1 MLCPKCGNQINDSA
15 KFCDACGSSINS
27 FSMNNQGGLLS
38 RRKRKSE
45 ELNNNEGKISESD
58 NDINQSNNMSNNG
71 SNINIVEEVKIVQNN
86 ETVDFSKIK
95 KNRNFVIYL
104 ILTFLTGGLYM
115 IYFWW
120 GFIKDMNLICGEEG
134 ESPNSILVLI
144 FSVITCGIYYFYWMY
159 KHSERI
165 KNTAPRYNVRIKQ
178 SSESIL
184 LWAIVGTIF
193 AFGFGI
199 LLGQYF
205 MINNFNKLTNAIK
218 GE

>member
-165 KNTAPRYNVRIKQ
+165 KNTATHYNVRIKQ

>member
-58 NDINQSNNMSNNG
+58 NDINQSNNMSNNE

-165 KNTAPRYNVRIKQ
+165 KNTATHYNVRIKQ

>member
-1 MLCPKCGNQINDSA
+1 MLCPKCGNQINDNA

-27 FSMNNQGGLLS
+27 ISVNNQGGLLS

-45 ELNNNEGKISESD
+45 ELDNNDGKISESD
-58 NDINQSNNMSNNG
+58 SDINQSNNISNNE
-71 SNINIVEEVKIVQNN
+71 SNINVEEEVNIIQSN

-95 KNRNFVIYL
+95 KNRNFIIYL

-134 ESPNSILVLI
+134 ESPNSILVLV
-144 FSVITCGIYYFYWMY
+144 FSAITFGLYYFYWVY

-165 KNTAPRYNVRIKQ
+165 KNTAARYNVVIKQ
-178 SSESIL
+178 SSIVIL
-184 LWAIVGTIF
+184 LWTLTSVFTAGAGVF
-193 AFGFGI
+193 
-199 LLGQYF
+199 LGQYF
-205 MINNFNKLTNAIK
+205 MITNFNKLTNAIK

>member
-1 MLCPKCGNQINDSA
+1 MLCQKCGNQINDNA

-27 FSMNNQGGLLS
+27 LSVNNQGGLLS
-38 RRKRKSE
+38 RRKRKSD
-45 ELNNNEGKISESD
+45 ELDNNDGKISESD
-58 NDINQSNNMSNNG
+58 SDINQSNNISNNE
-71 SNINIVEEVKIVQNN
+71 SNINVEEEVNIIQSN

-95 KNRNFVIYL
+95 KNRNFIIYL

-134 ESPNSILVLI
+134 ESPNSILVLV
-144 FSVITCGIYYFYWMY
+144 FSAITFGLYYFYWVY

-165 KNTAPRYNVRIKQ
+165 KNTAARYNVVIKQ
-178 SSESIL
+178 SSIVIL
-184 LWAIVGTIF
+184 LWTLTSVFTAGAGVF
-193 AFGFGI
+193 
-199 LLGQYF
+199 LGQYF
-205 MINNFNKLTNAIK
+205 MITNFNKLTNAIK

>member
-1 MLCPKCGNQINDSA
+1 MLCPKCGNQINDNA

-45 ELNNNEGKISESD
+45 ELDNNEGKISEYN
-58 NDINQSNNMSNNG
+58 NDIKSNNISNNE
-71 SNINIVEEVKIVQNN
+71 SNINIVEEIKIVQNN

-115 IYFWW
+115 ILFWW

>member
-58 NDINQSNNMSNNG
+58 NDINQSNNMSNNE

-115 IYFWW
+115 ILFWW

-165 KNTAPRYNVRIKQ
+165 KNTATHYNVRIKQ

>member
-1 MLCPKCGNQINDSA
+1 MLCPKCGNQINDDA
-15 KFCDACGSSINS
+15 KFCNLCSSSINS
-27 FSMNNQGGLLS
+27 LSVDNQGGLLS
-38 RRKRKSE
+38 RRKRKSDTVD
-45 ELNNNEGKISESD
+45 NNDYKISENNNDIKQSD
-58 NDINQSNNMSNNG
+58 NLHDNE
-71 SNINIVEEVKIVQNN
+71 SNINIVEDVNIIQNN
-86 ETVDFSKIK
+86 EVVDFSTVK
-95 KNRNFVIYL
+95 KNRNFIIYL

-144 FSVITCGIYYFYWMY
+144 FSAITFGLYYFYWVY

-165 KNTAPRYNVRIKQ
+165 KNTAARYNIVIKQ
-178 SSESIL
+178 SSIVIL
-184 LWAIVGTIF
+184 LWTLTSLFTAGAGVF
-193 AFGFGI
+193 
-199 LLGQYF
+199 LGQYF

>member
-58 NDINQSNNMSNNG
+58 NDINQSNNMSNNE

-115 IYFWW
+115 ILFWW

>member
-71 SNINIVEEVKIVQNN
+71 SNINIVEEAKIVQNN

-115 IYFWW
+115 ILFWW

>member
-1 MLCPKCGNQINDSA
+1 MLCPKCGNQINDNA

-45 ELNNNEGKISESD
+45 ELDNNEGKISEYN
-58 NDINQSNNMSNNG
+58 NDIKSNNISNNE
-71 SNINIVEEVKIVQNN
+71 SNINIVEEIKIVQNN

>member
-115 IYFWW
+115 ILFWW

>member
-1 MLCPKCGNQINDSA
+1 MLCPKCGNQINDDA
-15 KFCDACGSSINS
+15 KFCNLCSSSINS
-27 FSMNNQGGLLS
+27 LSVDNQGGLLS
-38 RRKRKSE
+38 RRKRKSDIVDNNDDRISE
-45 ELNNNEGKISESD
+45 NNNDIKLSENLHD
-58 NDINQSNNMSNNG
+58 NE
-71 SNINIVEEVKIVQNN
+71 SNINIVEEVNIIQNN
-86 ETVDFSKIK
+86 ETVDFSTVK
-95 KNRNFVIYL
+95 KNRNFITYL

-120 GFIKDMNLICGEEG
+120 GFIKDMNLICGEKG

-144 FSVITCGIYYFYWMY
+144 FSVITCGIYYLYWIY

-165 KNTAPRYNVRIKQ
+165 KNTAIRYNVRIKQ

>member
-1 MLCPKCGNQINDSA
+1 M
-15 KFCDACGSSINS
+15 
-27 FSMNNQGGLLS
+27 
-38 RRKRKSE
+38 
-45 ELNNNEGKISESD
+45 
-58 NDINQSNNMSNNG
+58 
-71 SNINIVEEVKIVQNN
+71 
-86 ETVDFSKIK
+86 
-95 KNRNFVIYL
+95 YL

-165 KNTAPRYNVRIKQ
+165 KNIASRYNVRIKQ

-205 MINNFNKLTNAIK
+205 MITNFNKLTNAIK